1 MKYMVTGATGHLGQ
15 HVVKQLS
22 KLTSPDNIRVGVHN
36 PAKASQFKDAGYAI
50 MTSLR

>member
-22 KLTSPDNIRVGVHN
+22 KLTSPKNNIRVGVHN
-36 PAKASQFKDAGYAI
+36 PAKVSQFKDTRI
-50 MTSLR
+50 

>member
-22 KLTSPDNIRVGVHN
+22 KLTSPDDIRVLLLL
-36 PAKASQFKDAGYAI
+36 SFF
-50 MTSLR
+50 